1 MRFALVVAAFALALG
16 QPDSQLFAGTW
27 AADQHDRPFVR
38 LALRVES
45 GALAGWIRLA
55 DIHVDARGDVETVM
69 SDLPEATTL
78 LDITTQA
85 RTLTFSRRDG
95 NEIDR
100 FEMAVIDDRTAELR
114 FLFTDALRRELAD
127 DGIPMP
133 RPIRLTRVAQ

>member
-1 MRFALVVAAFALALG
+1 MRVALVVAAFVLALG
-16 QPDSQLFAGTW
+16 QPNSQPFTGTW

-38 LALRVES
+38 LALRVE
-45 GALAGWIRLA
+45 GGTLAGWIRLA

-69 SDLPEATTL
+69 SDLAEATTL

-95 NEIDR
+95 NDIDR

-114 FLFTDALRRELAD
+114 FLPTDAVRRELAA
-127 DGIPMP
+127 DGIPVP
-133 RPIRLTRVAQ
+133 RPIRLTRVAR